1 MGFLD
6 FFKIKDLDDDDEF
19 DDDLFDDD
27 DDDDDEY
34 TRQKK
39 AAKRN
44 AAKAAETPA
53 AAPVSSSKQFTSST
67 SMTSRSSYTAQPQQ
81 SAGSY
86 QPKPSYTQT
95 APQPEKRTYTPA
107 SNKLVDINSRPRK
120 TVQPAGEVYV
130 IRPVDLGD
138 AQTVADFLNNGMTI
152 VINMEGME
160 LSLAQRVIDIVY
172 GASYAMGGSLSP
184 ISNNIF
190 IAAPNTIEVTGDLR
204 DEILSEAVSPSLS

>member
-19 DDDLFDDD
+19 EDDLFDD

-44 AAKAAETPA
+44 AAKAGDAP
-53 AAPVSSSKQFTSST
+53 APVSSSKPFTSST
-67 SMTSRSSYTAQPQQ
+67 SMPGKSSYSAQSQQ
-81 SAGSY
+81 PASSY
-86 QPKPSYTQT
+86 QSKPAYSQP

-130 IRPVDLGD
+130 IKPSDLGD

>member
-19 DDDLFDDD
+19 EDDLFDD

-44 AAKAAETPA
+44 AAKASEAPA
-53 AAPVSSSKQFTSST
+53 PAPASSRSFSSST
-67 SMTSRSSYTAQPQQ
+67 SMPSKSSYSSQPQQ
-81 SAGSY
+81 TTASY
-86 QPKPSYTQT
+86 QPKPSYSQP

-130 IRPVDLGD
+130 IKPSDLGD

-190 IAAPNTIEVTGDLR
+190 IAAP
-204 DEILSEAVSPSLS
+204 

>member
-19 DDDLFDDD
+19 EDDLFDE

-44 AAKAAETPA
+44 AAKAVDSSAS
-53 AAPVSSSKQFTSST
+53 AAPASKPFTSST
-67 SMTSRSSYTAQPQQ
+67 SMPSRSSYSAQPQQ

-86 QPKPSYTQT
+86 QPKPSYSQQP
-95 APQPEKRTYTPA
+95 ASQPEKRTYTSA
-107 SNKLVDINSRPRK
+107 SNKLVDINSRPRR

-130 IRPVDLGD
+130 IRPADLGD

-204 DEILSEAVSPSLS
+204 DEILSEAVSPSLG

>member
-19 DDDLFDDD
+19 EDDLFDDD
-27 DDDDDEY
+27 DDDDEY
-34 TRQKK
+34 ARQKK

-44 AAKAAETPA
+44 AAKAETSAPA
-53 AAPVSSSKQFTSST
+53 PASSKSFSSST
-67 SMTSRSSYTAQPQQ
+67 SMPSRSSYSAQPQQ
-81 SAGSY
+81 SASSY
-86 QPKPSYTQT
+86 QPKPTYSQP

-130 IRPVDLGD
+130 IKPADLGD

-190 IAAPNTIEVTGDLR
+190 IAAPNSIEVTGDLR

>member
-19 DDDLFDDD
+19 EDDLFDD

-44 AAKAAETPA
+44 AAKAGDAP
-53 AAPVSSSKQFTSST
+53 APVSSSKPFTSST
-67 SMTSRSSYTAQPQQ
+67 SMPGKSSYSAQPQQ
-81 SAGSY
+81 PAFSY
-86 QPKPSYTQT
+86 QPKPAYSQP

-130 IRPVDLGD
+130 IKPSDLGD